1 MMDVSNTHSRTHLH
15 EKQLKNQNKNAH
27 DGTRQDCPMSLKK
40 KFRFCCVFSI
50 FELGSIKT
58 ANRFSNENGERKDA
72 LDWIENVF
80 FFPPW
85 RKRTR
90 NFEIFCL
97 PWNFA
102 IFNNNKILNM
112 FFKKMF
118 FCLFVFFNYH
128 SHNVLSVFFLFELSS
143 SVFVFK
149 SGFVYPEKSWTIS
162 PKSFTGGLLKK
173 SRKFWKVLFSC
184 PMAGDLVFCFKCLL
198 TFDGWLCGSDD
209 DSSGFSLD
217 GICYCSSVEWRE
229 RWEFFH
235 QIEFD
240 SGTKFCWMDFC
251 LRVFPKLFL
260 KKLFFCFQIYA
271 QFFKNPIDSN

>member
-1 MMDVSNTHSRTHLH
+1 
-15 EKQLKNQNKNAH
+15 
-27 DGTRQDCPMSLKK
+27 
-40 KFRFCCVFSI
+40 
-50 FELGSIKT
+50 
-58 ANRFSNENGERKDA
+58 
-72 LDWIENVF
+72 
-80 FFPPW
+80 
-85 RKRTR
+85 
-90 NFEIFCL
+90 
-97 PWNFA
+97 
-102 IFNNNKILNM
+102 
-112 FFKKMF
+112 MF
-118 FCLFVFFNYH
+118 FCLFFFFNYH

-184 PMAGDLVFCFKCLL
+184 PMAGDLVFWFFKCLL
-198 TFDGWLCGSDD
+198 TFWWLCGSDD

-240 SGTKFCWMDFC
+240 LGTKNFVELLCTS
-251 LRVFPKLFL
+251 FPKALF
-260 KKLFFCFQIYA
+260 KKAFFLFPNLCTIF
-271 QFFKNPIDSN
+271 